1 MKKIMLSI
9 VLAVCSCLIAFAQSV
24 SVSDATHD
32 DGSTI
37 IWMIPPES
45 EVEFARENNMT
56 LRTLNFHF
64 KNMDKF
70 DSDRIYHG
78 KKAFIINDE
87 AMNTIDSIDADD
99 FWCCGI
105 VHMFKKS
112 DDIAVGDKTNSQWL
126 DEKVDGWISIL
137 YPGKFQ

>member
-9 VLAVCSCLIAFAQSV
+9 LLAVCSCLIAFAQSV
-24 SVSDATHD
+24 SVSDATYD

-37 IWMIPPES
+37 IWMVPPES

-87 AMNTIDSIDADD
+87 AMDTTDSIDADD

-105 VHMFKKS
+105 VHMFKNR
-112 DDIAVGDKTNSQWL
+112 TTLQ
-126 DEKVDGWISIL
+126 
-137 YPGKFQ
+137 